1 MKTKALCQ
9 FLREQSDTM
18 SDKWLSARTVEPVS
32 VYSIDVPDKVTADL
46 RDQNQQFIHTL
57 INLLENPAAD
67 RLSSWAQEIAVKRAA
82 SETPLYRTIQQFR
95 RFRLI
100 FLETAE
106 AYILSHEDEFTI
118 HDLLSFSKQV
128 HSAFDHAIELFT
140 RYYHQVSDARMEA
153 HKTMIYKQ
161 TTPVIPISD
170 EIGVLPIVGDLDM
183 HRASMI
189 TESAIS
195 KAEQLNLSHIV
206 IDLSGV
212 LVIDTMVAG
221 QLFKMM
227 QMLKLLGIQVTIT
240 GIRPEIAQ
248 TSIQLGIDFGD
259 LATFGQLKHAL
270 RYLYKK

>member
-1 MKTKALCQ
+1 MKAKALYQ
-9 FLREQSDTM
+9 FLRGQSESMT
-18 SDKWLSARTVEPVS
+18 DKWLNARTVEPVS
-32 VYSIDVPDKVTADL
+32 VYSINVPDKVTADL
-46 RDQNQQFIHTL
+46 RDQNQHFIHTL

-106 AYILSHEDEFTI
+106 AYILCHEDEFTI

-128 HSAFDHAIELFT
+128 HSAFDQAIELFT

-183 HRASMI
+183 HRAAMI

-227 QMLKLLGIQVTIT
+227 QMLKLLGIHVTIT

-270 RYLYKK
+270 KYLYKE